1 MGRFRRQFYDE
12 LEREYDKHYE
22 NDFHEDENYRAAYKK
37 VKKIKGFY
45 SHLKVYIIVNLI
57 IIVSSLTRD
66 NLHGGVDFSGLS
78 QWHTYS
84 TAFFWGIG
92 LVAHGLSVFGSDLF
106 FSSDWEQRKIQKY
119 MDKDNSN
126 KNKWE

>member
-1 MGRFRRQFYDE
+1 MGRFRREMYDAYA
-12 LEREYDKHYE
+12 REHSGEYT
-22 NDFHEDENYRAAYKK
+22 NDESYNAAYKK

-57 IIVSSLTRD
+57 IIVSSITRSNLTEGLD
-66 NLHGGVDFSGLS
+66 LSGLS
-78 QWHTYS
+78 EWHTYS

-92 LVAHGLSVFGSDLF
+92 LVAHGLSVFGSELF
-106 FSSDWEQRKIQKY
+106 FSHEWEQKQIQKY
-119 MDKDNSN
+119 MDKDNAN

>member
-12 LEREYDKHYE
+12 LGEEYQKHYGK
-22 NDFHEDENYRAAYKK
+22 HSGDENYKAAYKK

-57 IIVSSLTRD
+57 IIFSSLNRD
-66 NLHGGVDFSGLS
+66 FFGKAFNESGLFE
-78 QWHTYS
+78 WHTYS
-84 TAFFWGIG
+84 TAVFWGIAI
-92 LVAHGLSVFGSDLF
+92 LIHAFTVFGPDVF
-106 FSSDWEQRKIQKY
+106 FSKDWEQKKIQKY
-119 MDKDNSN
+119 IDKDAQN

>member
-1 MGRFRRQFYDE
+1 MGRFRRNMYEEYTSQNSGEYSNDE
-12 LEREYDKHYE
+12 SY
-22 NDFHEDENYRAAYKK
+22 NAAYKK

-119 MDKDNSN
+119 IDKENSN

>member
-1 MGRFRRQFYDE
+1 MYEAYAKEQSGEYSTDE
-12 LEREYDKHYE
+12 SY
-22 NDFHEDENYRAAYKK
+22 NAAYKK

-45 SHLKVYIIVNLI
+45 SHLKVYVIVNLI
-57 IIVSSLTRD
+57 VIVSSLTR
-66 NLHGGVDFSGLS
+66 NHLTGGIDFSGLS
-78 QWHTYS
+78 EWHTYS

-92 LVAHGLSVFGSDLF
+92 LVAHAISVFGSDLF
-106 FSSDWEQRKIQKY
+106 FSQDWEQKKIQKY

>member
-1 MGRFRRQFYDE
+1 MGRFRRQMYEEYANQHSNEYSNDE
-12 LEREYDKHYE
+12 SY
-22 NDFHEDENYRAAYKK
+22 NAAYKK

-45 SHLKVYIIVNLI
+45 SHLKVFIIVNLI

-66 NLHGGVDFSGLS
+66 NLHGGIDFSGLS

-106 FSSDWEQRKIQKY
+106 FSSDWEQKKIQKY
-119 MDKDNSN
+119 MDKDAEN